1 MTILS
6 DLTAE
11 AGRII
16 EAASARDILLR
27 LLGGM
32 AIRIHSPSASHR
44 SLVRNYPDLDL
55 AMASKRS
62 TQAETLLAELGYSPN
77 KSFNLLHGD
86 RRLLFFDETHNRQV
100 DIFVGG
106 FQMCHRIPFTPDR
119 FKLEPLTLP
128 PAELLLTKMQIVELN
143 EKDLRDLCALL
154 LDHPLGEGDQEM
166 INAPYVAR
174 LCADDWGLWKT
185 ISLSI
190 QKVRNFCAGS
200 DLEAEQKERIG
211 ERLRKLNQALDEEP
225 KGLKWKA
232 RNKVGERVRW
242 YELPEEVQRG

>member
-1 MTILS
+1 MTILA

-11 AGRII
+11 AERII
-16 EAASARDILLR
+16 QAASARDILLR

-32 AIRIHSPSASHR
+32 AIRIHSPSANHR
-44 SLVRNYPDLDL
+44 SLVRHYPDLDL
-55 AMASKRS
+55 AMVGKRS
-62 TQAETLLAELGYSPN
+62 NQAETLLAELGYSPN

-100 DIFVGG
+100 DIFVGS
-106 FQMCHRIPFTPDR
+106 FHMCHRVPFAAER
-119 FKLEPLTLP
+119 FRLESLTLP

-154 LDHPLGEGDQEM
+154 LDHPVGEGDQETV
-166 INAPYVAR
+166 NAPYVAR

-185 ISLSI
+185 ITLSI
-190 QKVRNFCAGS
+190 QKVRTFCAGS
-200 DLEAEQKERIG
+200 DLEPEQQEVIN